1 MVGSISKN
9 KLLEYNNKG
18 WVWLENQ
25 VDIDTINVLKEK
37 AAFFRTWVE
46 NDDWKG
52 VGCAG
57 KHDQFLYEFYTSN
70 LMYTLASTF
79 LGVSDIW
86 LFNDQ
91 IVVKNPGDNFFFP
104 AHTDNDT
111 VDPNK
116 DYNIDT
122 INLSIIL
129 DDFTD
134 ENGGLELF
142 SSEWEKVY
150 PKKGDIVAIR
160 GNTLHR
166 SGVNKS
172 SSSRGLYACVYCA
185 DKIDFLNFYKD
196 KFVI

>member
-1 MVGSISKN
+1 MDGYISKN
-9 KLLEYNNKG
+9 NLDIYNYKG
-18 WVWLENQ
+18 WVLLKNQ
-25 VDIDTINVLKEK
+25 IDSDTVDTIKQK
-37 AAFFRTWVE
+37 ALFFRSWVE

-52 VGCAG
+52 VGCVG
-57 KHDQFLYEFYTSN
+57 KHDEYLYNFYTSK
-70 LMYTLASTF
+70 LMFRLVCKILNTPD
-79 LGVSDIW
+79 VW

-91 IVVKNPGDNFFFP
+91 VVVKKPGDNFFFP

-111 VDPNK
+111 VTPNK
-116 DYNIDT
+116 DYKIET
-122 INLSIIL
+122 VNLSIAL

-142 SSEWEKVY
+142 HTKWEKVY
-150 PKKGDIVAIR
+150 PKKGDIIAIR

-166 SGVNKS
+166 SGINES
-172 SSSRGLYACVYCA
+172 SESRGLYACVYCA

>member
-1 MVGSISKN
+1 MDGSIS
-9 KLLEYNNKG
+9 NNDLTLYRDKG
-18 WVWLENQ
+18 WVWLKDR
-25 VDIDTINVLKEK
+25 VDRDTVNTIKEK

-46 NDDWKG
+46 NDEWKG

-57 KHDQFLYEFYTSN
+57 KHDQFLYDFYTSEF
-70 LMYTLASTF
+70 MYNLASSF
-79 LGVSDIW
+79 LNKTVLW

-116 DYNIDT
+116 DYGIDT
-122 INLSIIL
+122 INLSVIL

-134 ENGGLELF
+134 QNGTLELYDDD
-142 SSEWEKVY
+142 WHKVY

-166 SGVNKS
+166 SGVNNS
-172 SSSRGLYACVYCA
+172 DSSRGLYACVYCA
-185 DKIDFLNFYKD
+185 EKIDFLNFYNQ
-196 KFVI
+196 KFTL